1 MGSPLS
7 LRTRLILAFLLM
19 AVVPLL
25 GVTVF
30 SYLSTRRAFE
40 SVVAAETASL
50 TEEMERRM
58 EAVKEDLHER
68 LGRLGTLPLG
78 VLLEQEGS
86 KGDRSAVLGRL
97 QDEIGPA
104 GGLIESL
111 EVVPE
116 PAAPETAPSPG
127 APTAPP
133 PPPPVVLVPPVP
145 PAEAVRRVAPAPWL
159 LGRGTEEFERV
170 EPSVVQQADD
180 IRTEVM
186 RELERETARLSREIA
201 REARRTARQRAGR
214 DDETRDLELER
225 KAIEAAHAALAGR
238 AKEMKLLLGREFLVP
253 LIRSGARVGRV
264 RAQVKAGELVRALL
278 ARTAHGRGELP
289 FAIDSEGTIYAADP
303 RDEPRVAAIV
313 HAPAG
318 SDEAQDW
325 VVATRRDET
334 SGLTLGIARPIGEPL
349 RQMRRTA
356 LLNLLGGLVIVGLAL
371 LAVIP
376 LSRRMTADLATLAEG
391 AERIGQGDLE
401 ARVPVRGAREL
412 ARLADRF
419 NHMAAELKQNQ
430 HHLLA
435 QERLRKELEISRR
448 IQEELLP
455 RAPLVAP
462 GLEIQGVSVPARE
475 VGGDFFNYFELDG
488 GQVVVVMGDVSG
500 KGVPAA
506 LLMGNVQ
513 ATLRATVPREP
524 DLAVLCTHLD
534 EELDARTPRQAFVT
548 LFVGVL
554 DPSRGVLRWVSAGHI
569 TQYLVGV
576 DRVVALDSTGRPLAL
591 LPGGGYEARELA
603 VQPGDCLF
611 LFTDGLVESENE
623 AGEPFGFDRVPPL
636 LAEARAGGA
645 ADVLAHMEAAVRA
658 HRGAHEADDDA
669 TMLVV
674 KLG

>member
-1 MGSPLS
+1 VS
-7 LRTRLILAFLLM
+7 LRARLILAFLLM

-30 SYLSTRRAFE
+30 SYVSSRRAFE
-40 SVVAAETASL
+40 SVVAAETATL

-58 EAVKEDLHER
+58 EAVKSDLHER
-68 LGRLGTLPLG
+68 LGRLGSLPLG

-97 QDEIGPA
+97 QDEMGPA
-104 GGLIESL
+104 RGLIESL
-111 EVVPE
+111 EV
-116 PAAPETAPSPG
+116 APEAAGTEAAPSPG
-127 APTAPP
+127 APPP
-133 PPPPVVLVPPVP
+133 PPPPPAVVLVPPVP
-145 PAEAVRRVAPAPWL
+145 PVEAAPAVSPAPWL
-159 LGRGTEEFERV
+159 LGRGADDVERV
-170 EPSVVQQADD
+170 EPSVVEQADD
-180 IRTEVM
+180 IRHEVM

-201 REARRTARQRAGR
+201 RESRRTARERAGR
-214 DDETRDLELER
+214 DDDLLEKELER
-225 KAIEAAHAALAGR
+225 KALEAAHAALAGR

-253 LIRSGARVGRV
+253 LILRGERVGRV
-264 RAQVKAGELVRALL
+264 RAQVKAGELLRALL

-289 FAIDSEGTIYAADP
+289 FAMDAEGTIYTADP
-303 RDEPRVAAIV
+303 QDEARVAAIV
-313 HAPAG
+313 HAPEG

-356 LLNLLGGLVIVGLAL
+356 LLNLLGGLAIVGLAL

-376 LSRRMTADLATLAEG
+376 LSRRMTADLATLADG
-391 AERIGQGDLE
+391 AERIGQGDLD

-419 NHMAAELKQNQ
+419 NHMAAELKENQ
-430 HHLLA
+430 HRMLE

-455 RAPLVAP
+455 RAPFRSERV
-462 GLEIQGVSVPARE
+462 EIEGVSVPARE

-488 GQVVVVMGDVSG
+488 GLVAVVMGDVSG

-506 LLMGNVQ
+506 LLMANVQ
-513 ATLRATVPREP
+513 ATLRASMPREP
-524 DLAVLCTHLD
+524 DLASLCTHLD
-534 EELDARTPRQAFVT
+534 EELDSRTPRQAFVT

-554 DPSRGVLRWVSAGHI
+554 DPARGVLRWVNAGHN
-569 TQYLVGV
+569 TQYLVGEG
-576 DRVVALDSTGRPLAL
+576 RVVELPSTGRPLAL
-591 LPGGGYEARELA
+591 LPGGGFEEREVA

-636 LAEARAGGA
+636 VAEVRADPA
-645 ADVLAHMEAAVRA
+645 AAILAHMEAAVRA

-674 KLG
+674 KLS